1 MTTLSLDRHQLHAR
15 RSRSALW
22 ALLALA
28 TAIGVSTAVAKAHGG
43 EEPPF
48 WTLAYNIGFGALTYA
63 WVHFDSLRREVRLHW
78 LLKAGVVLLAVV
90 ALPAYLIASRRG
102 AARWIAVVRLVG
114 FFVLLVLAATL
125 GYVLAGAFV

>member
-1 MTTLSLDRHQLHAR
+1 MTALSLDRHRLHGR
-15 RSRSALW
+15 RSRAALW

-28 TAIGVSTAVAKAHGG
+28 TAIGMSTAVAKAQGA

-78 LLKAGVVLLAVV
+78 LLKVGVVLLAVV

-102 AARWIAVVRLVG
+102 ASRWVAIARLIG

-125 GYVLAGAFV
+125 GYAFASALV

>member
-1 MTTLSLDRHQLHAR
+1 LTTLSLDRHQLHAR
-15 RSRSALW
+15 RSRGALW

-28 TAIGVSTAVAKAHGG
+28 AAIGMSAAVADARHA

-63 WVHFDSLRREVRLHW
+63 WVHFDSLRREARLPL
-78 LLKAGVVLLAVV
+78 LLKVGVVLLAVV

-102 AARWIAVVRLVG
+102 TARWIALARLAG
-114 FFVLLVLAATL
+114 FFVLLVLAATV
-125 GYVLAGAFV
+125 GYAVAGAFV